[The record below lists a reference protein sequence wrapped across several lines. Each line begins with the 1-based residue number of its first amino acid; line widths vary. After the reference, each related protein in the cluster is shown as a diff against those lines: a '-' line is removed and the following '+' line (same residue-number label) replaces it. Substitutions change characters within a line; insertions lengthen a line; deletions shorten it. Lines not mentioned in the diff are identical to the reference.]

1 VLRFCFRLYLMLNA
15 YAVRFNVIENLESFL
30 ILRMK
35 ALFRCE
41 KILDFV
47 TVAFSFV
54 CDKILSNHRLI
65 GVKKFV
71 SRFTGKLCN

>member
-1 VLRFCFRLYLMLNA
+1 MLNA
-15 YAVRFNVIENLESFL
+15 YAVRFNVTENFENFL
-30 ILRMK
+30 ILTVK

-41 KILDFV
+41 KILDFA

-54 CDKILSNHRLI
+54 CDKIWSNHRLI
-65 GVKKFV
+65 RVKKFV